1 MLDPFQL
8 RKLDKDEAGKI
19 PVRAARRIIARF
31 LPTAHS
37 AVDTRELVKLAA
49 ADSDGRLDTPNS
61 SASCEV
67 YLRISRV
74 LLTLPRIARPMYPL
88 FPLAVFNGE
97 LRLN

>member
-37 AVDTRELVKLAA
+37 VVDTRELVDLAA
-49 ADSDGRLDTPNS
+49 AESDGKLDYSKFFSFLRSAPEDLEDSVRSSSHCSCDASS
-61 SASCEV
+61 SASLDQC
-67 YLRISRV
+67 
-74 LLTLPRIARPMYPL
+74 
-88 FPLAVFNGE
+88 
-97 LRLN
+97 

>member
-37 AVDTRELVKLAA
+37 VVDTRELVDLAA
-49 ADSDGRLDTPNS
+49 AEIDGKLDYSKFLSFLRSVSEDLEGS
-61 SASCEV
+61 SAH
-67 YLRISRV
+67 
-74 LLTLPRIARPMYPL
+74 RPPDAPKL
-88 FPLAVFNGE
+88 GSASLDPC
-97 LRLN
+97 